1 MSDEPIEIGA
11 ILKDVKDTL
20 NSIDS
25 KLDMVINNQST
36 KNSVLTDRELY
47 ELKDKEGLSWSQLS
61 KRTGIS
67 VSTLQSRVRR
77 YRDSILSE

>member
-1 MSDEPIEIGA
+1 MSDEPVEIGA
-11 ILKDVKDTL
+11 LLKDMRETL

-25 KLDMVINNQST
+25 KLDTVINGQST
-36 KNSVLTDRELY
+36 SKPVLTDRELY